1 MKKLFSLLLLSAAL
15 VAPAALSAKTF
26 EGTIQMTITDGR
38 NKAMPMAYSIK
49 GHLIRTDVQADRGI
63 NATAIL
69 DFSKKEMIVL
79 MPGQPMYMVM
89 PLQDATEAATGQK
102 ADDVSLEK
110 TDITEKILGYTC
122 TKYLAKSKDQVTEIW
137 ATEELG
143 SFQGLGGG
151 MSGPMGKA
159 APTPSWEKALVG
171 KNFFP
176 LRVVTSDGR
185 KNQFR
190 MEATAVEAKSLP
202 ASHFA
207 PPEGYRKFDMGG
219 MLQGLPGMP
228 GGR

>member
-15 VAPAALSAKTF
+15 LIPATLSAKTF

-38 NKAMPMAYSIK
+38 NKPMPMAYSIK

-89 PLQDATEAATGQK
+89 PLQDAAEAATGHK
-102 ADDVSLEK
+102 ADDVTLEK

-122 TKYLAKSKDQVTEIW
+122 TKYLAKSKDGVTEIW

-151 MSGPMGKA
+151 MGPMGKGSA
-159 APTPSWEKALVG
+159 KQGWEKALVG

-176 LRVVTSDGR
+176 LRVVTTDGR
-185 KNQFR
+185 RNQFR
-190 MEATAVEAKSLP
+190 MEATAIDAKTLP

-219 MLQGLPGMP
+219 MMQGLPGMP
-228 GGR
+228 GSR